1 MRGVYKEIA
10 PTFKNRGRSIPTRV
24 GFARSWGSGSLDR
37 TVHSHACGVYRQIKT
52 VVDNVVGPSPRTW
65 SLRLYSC
72 SILHHPRS
80 IPTYVGFTYAAFS
93 IGTATTVYPHMR
105 GVYGQRQ
112 RHHRARSR
120 SIPACVG
127 FISCDDVDETALSGP
142 SPRM

>member
-1 MRGVYKEIA
+1 MKRKRIFQIFLIVLTLALCLCAPAFAAGGGVAGAVEQTWTDA
-10 PTFKNRGRSIPTRV
+10 
-24 GFARSWGSGSLDR
+24 SG
-37 TVHSHACGVYRQIKT
+37 QIKT

-120 SIPACVG
+120 SIPA
-127 FISCDDVDETALSGP
+127 P
-142 SPRM
+142 STPGSPPNRSSSWVATGSVLR